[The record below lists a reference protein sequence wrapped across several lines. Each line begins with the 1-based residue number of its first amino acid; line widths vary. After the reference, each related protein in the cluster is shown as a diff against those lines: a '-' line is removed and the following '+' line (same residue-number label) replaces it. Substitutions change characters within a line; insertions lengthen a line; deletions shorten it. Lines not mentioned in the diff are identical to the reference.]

1 MKNQLIEAMKDIN
14 SQIKKLDKE
23 LDCIVISELRRQRFF
38 ILSTYKYLLNFET
51 SRGRIAVKSMP
62 DFRIMEDSHAK

>member
-14 SQIKKLDKE
+14 TQIKKLDKE

-38 ILSTYKYLLNFET
+38 IFSTYKYLLV
-51 SRGRIAVKSMP
+51 RGYSTGSQKAVKSKP
-62 DFRIMEDSHAK
+62 ETRNMEVSQ

>member
-38 ILSTYKYLLNFET
+38 ILSTYKYLINSEI

-62 DFRIMEDSHAK
+62 EIRNMEVSQ